1 MYFDEIKMNMTLET
15 APVLITK
22 EQILSFG
29 NLYDP
34 LLLHTDEDYAKTAF
48 LFLRTWRKLS

>member
-48 LFLRTWRKLS
+48 LFLRT